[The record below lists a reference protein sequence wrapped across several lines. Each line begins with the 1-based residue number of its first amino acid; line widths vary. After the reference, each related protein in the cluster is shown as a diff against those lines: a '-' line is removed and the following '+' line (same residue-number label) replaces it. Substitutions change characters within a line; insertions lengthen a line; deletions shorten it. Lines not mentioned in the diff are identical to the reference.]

1 MSCSLWPHG
10 PCFPVLHCHRVGSNS
25 CPLSL
30 WCHTTISS
38 FFTPFSSWPQSFP
51 KSGSF
56 PMNQLFA
63 SGGPSFGAS
72 ASASVLPVNIQCWC
86 PFRIAVQ
93 GTLKCLLQHQ
103 SLNQE
108 SSPGYHILFSYFQ
121 HLLQHLTNSWC
132 LINAF
137 RMNAEYSKSTVPNL
151 FSTRDWFHGRQF
163 FHGQGCEGDGFGMNQ
178 AHYIYCA
185 LCFYYYYIRATPQ
198 HQALDLGGWGLL
210 TCDRQVSRSNQELE
224 VT

>member
-1 MSCSLWPHG
+1 MTPWTASHHASLSSTVSQSWVKLMSIESVMPYNHLILFHPLLLLTSIFSNESALCIRWPKFWSFSFSIS
-10 PCFPVLHCHRVGSNS
+10 PS
-25 CPLSL
+25 CEY
-30 WCHTTISS
+30 
-38 FFTPFSSWPQSFP
+38 
-51 KSGSF
+51 
-56 PMNQLFA
+56 
-63 SGGPSFGAS
+63 
-72 ASASVLPVNIQCWC
+72 SVLMS
-86 PFRIAVQ
+86 FRTAVQ

-108 SSPGYHILFSYFQ
+108 SSPGYRILFSYFQ

-163 FHGQGCEGDGFGMNQ
+163 FHGQGCECDGFGMNQ

-198 HQALDLGGWGLL
+198 HQALDLEGWGLL
-210 TCDRQVSRSNQELE
+210 TCDRQVSRPNQELE